1 MIQRFLKAVIVMLP
15 ASVTSGYRMR
25 QQDSTM
31 DNIIYEL
38 VLIFAGAAVTATLFL
53 YLKQP
58 IILAYIALGVAIGPS
73 GLQLINSPE
82 HIEHL
87 SHVGIILLLFLIGLN
102 LRPDKMVGLFGKL
115 SLLTLVTSIIF
126 MSFIMLAA
134 VLLGFPLLDSLI
146 IGAALMFSSTIIG
159 LKLLPTTT
167 LHHKHRG
174 EMMVS
179 VLLLQDILAIIII
192 LLISGGQ
199 ENNITLTVPLLFLK
213 LILLTA
219 LSFYVV
225 KYVITA
231 LYIKFDTL
239 REYTFLMSL
248 GWGLMVAGSAEAIGL
263 SFEMGA
269 FVAGVSI
276 ATLPIALV
284 IAEELKPLRDF
295 FLILFFFS
303 IGAQFD
309 LMVMKDVILPGV
321 VIALIVVLV
330 KPLIYRWG
338 FNFSGEK
345 DYVSVELG
353 IRLGQASEFS
363 LLVAYSA
370 LISGIIDQRS
380 TYLIQTVVILTFVI
394 STYWVI
400 NKYPTPIASVASQ
413 RRD

>member
-1 MIQRFLKAVIVMLP
+1 
-15 ASVTSGYRMR
+15 
-25 QQDSTM
+25 M
-31 DNIIYEL
+31 DNIIFEL
-38 VLIFAGAAVTATLFL
+38 VLIFAGAAILATLFL

-58 IILAYIALGVAIGPS
+58 IILAYIVLGVAIGPS
-73 GLQLINSPE
+73 GAGLIDNPH
-82 HIEHL
+82 HIEQL
-87 SHVGIILLLFLIGLN
+87 SHIGIILLLFLIGLN
-102 LRPDKMVGLFGKL
+102 LRPDRMAGLFGRV
-115 SLLTLVTSIIF
+115 SALTLITSAIF
-126 MSFIMLAA
+126 MSLTALAA
-134 VLLGFPLLDSLI
+134 MLMGFALVQSLV
-146 IGAALMFSSTIIG
+146 IGAALMFSSTIVG
-159 LKLLPTTT
+159 LKLIPTTT

-192 LLISGGQ
+192 LLITGGQ
-199 ENNITLTVPLLFLK
+199 ENNIPLTVSLLLLKLFL
-213 LILLTA
+213 LTVV
-219 LSFYVV
+219 SFYVV

-231 LYIKFDTL
+231 LYIKFDTIH
-239 REYTFLMSL
+239 EHTFLMSL
-248 GWGLMVAGSAEAIGL
+248 GWGLLVAGAADYIGL

-309 LMVMKDVILPGV
+309 LLVMRDVILPGI
-321 VIALIVVLV
+321 VIALIIVLV
-330 KPLIYRWG
+330 KPIIYRWG
-338 FNFSGEK
+338 FNLGGEK
-345 DYVSVELG
+345 DYVSKELG

-363 LLVAYSA
+363 LLVAYTA
-370 LISGIIDQRS
+370 LVSGLIDQRS
-380 TYLIQTVVILTFVI
+380 SYLIQTVVILTFVI

-400 NKYPTPIASVASQ
+400 NKYPTPISSEASK

>member
-1 MIQRFLKAVIVMLP
+1 
-15 ASVTSGYRMR
+15 
-25 QQDSTM
+25 M
-31 DNIIYEL
+31 DNIIFEL
-38 VLIFAGAAVTATLFL
+38 VLIFAGAAVLATLFL

-73 GLQLINSPE
+73 GLGLINNPD
-82 HIEHL
+82 HIEQL

-102 LRPDKMVGLFGKL
+102 LRPDRMVGLFGKV
-115 SLLTLVTSIIF
+115 SALTLVTSVIF
-126 MSFIMLAA
+126 MSLTMLAA
-134 VLLGFPLLDSLI
+134 YLMGFPFIHSLI

-199 ENNITLTVPLLFLK
+199 ENNIPLTVSLLFLK
-213 LILLTA
+213 LILLT
-219 LSFYVV
+219 LTSFFVV
-225 KYVITA
+225 KYVITP
-231 LYIKFDTL
+231 LYIKFDTIH
-239 REYTFLMSL
+239 EHTFLMSL
-248 GWGLMVAGSAEAIGL
+248 GWGLTVAGVAEYIGL

-295 FLILFFFS
+295 FLIMFFFS
-303 IGAQFD
+303 IGAQLD
-309 LMVMKDVILPGV
+309 LLVMKDVILPAA
-321 VIALIVVLV
+321 VIAMIIVMT
-330 KPLIYRWG
+330 KPLVYRRA
-338 FNFSGEK
+338 FNLVGEK
-345 DYVSVELG
+345 DYVSAELG

-370 LISGIIDQRS
+370 LISNVIDQAS

-394 STYWVI
+394 STYWII
-400 NKYPTPIASVASQ
+400 NKYPTPISSEASQ

>member
-1 MIQRFLKAVIVMLP
+1 
-15 ASVTSGYRMR
+15 
-25 QQDSTM
+25 M
-31 DNIIYEL
+31 DNIIFEL
-38 VLIFAGAAVTATLFL
+38 VLIFAGAAVIATLFL

-58 IILAYIALGVAIGPS
+58 IILAYIALGVLIGPS
-73 GLQLINSPE
+73 GLGLIDNPD
-82 HIEHL
+82 HIAQL
-87 SHVGIILLLFLIGLN
+87 SHIGIILLLFLIGLN
-102 LRPDKMVGLFGKL
+102 LRPDRLVGLFGKL
-115 SLLTLVTSIIF
+115 SVLTLITSVIF
-126 MSFIMLAA
+126 MSITMLA
-134 VLLGFPLLDSLI
+134 VFLMGFPFLQSLV

-159 LKLLPTTT
+159 LKLIPTTT

-174 EMMVS
+174 EMIVS
-179 VLLLQDILAIIII
+179 VLLLQDVLAIIII

-199 ENNITLTVPLLFLK
+199 ENNITLTVSLLFLK
-213 LILLTA
+213 LIVLTVV
-219 LSFYVV
+219 SFYVV

-231 LYIKFDTL
+231 LYIKFDTI
-239 REYTFLMSL
+239 REHTFLLSL
-248 GWGLMVAGSAEAIGL
+248 GWGLMVAGAAEYIGL

-309 LMVMKDVILPGV
+309 LLVMRDVILPGI
-321 VIALIVVLV
+321 VIALTIVLA
-330 KPLIYRWG
+330 KPLVYRWS
-338 FNFSGEK
+338 FNISGEK
-345 DYVSVELG
+345 DYVSKELG

-370 LISGIIDQRS
+370 LVSGVIDQRS

-400 NKYPTPIASVASQ
+400 NKYPTPISSEASQ

>member
-1 MIQRFLKAVIVMLP
+1 MIGFSSRE
-15 ASVTSGYRMR
+15 G
-25 QQDSTM
+25 
-31 DNIIYEL
+31 L
-38 VLIFAGAAVTATLFL
+38 V
-53 YLKQP
+53 
-58 IILAYIALGVAIGPS
+58 
-73 GLQLINSPE
+73 
-82 HIEHL
+82 
-87 SHVGIILLLFLIGLN
+87 
-102 LRPDKMVGLFGKL
+102 
-115 SLLTLVTSIIF
+115 
-126 MSFIMLAA
+126 
-134 VLLGFPLLDSLI
+134 
-146 IGAALMFSSTIIG
+146 IGAALMFSSTIVG

-192 LLISGGQ
+192 LLITGGQ
-199 ENNITLTVPLLFLK
+199 ESNIPLTVSLLLLK
-213 LILLTA
+213 LILLTVI
-219 LSFYVV
+219 SFYVV

-231 LYIKFDTL
+231 LYIKFDTIH
-239 REYTFLMSL
+239 EHTFLMSL
-248 GWGLMVAGSAEAIGL
+248 GWGLMVAGAAEYIGL

-269 FVAGVSI
+269 FIAGVSF

-309 LMVMKDVILPGV
+309 LLVMRDVIFPGII
-321 VIALIVVLV
+321 IALIIVLA

-338 FNFSGEK
+338 FNLSGEK
-345 DYVSVELG
+345 DYVSKELG

-363 LLVAYSA
+363 LLVAYTA
-370 LISGIIDQRS
+370 LASGLIDQRS
-380 TYLIQTVVILTFVI
+380 SYLIQTVVILTFVI

-400 NKYPTPIASVASQ
+400 NKYPTPISSEASK

>member
-1 MIQRFLKAVIVMLP
+1 
-15 ASVTSGYRMR
+15 
-25 QQDSTM
+25 M
-31 DNIIYEL
+31 DNIIFEL
-38 VLIFAGAAVTATLFL
+38 VLIFAGAAILATLFL

-73 GLQLINSPE
+73 GIGLISDPH
-82 HIEHL
+82 HIEQL
-87 SHVGIILLLFLIGLN
+87 SHIGIILLLFLIGLN
-102 LRPDKMVGLFGKL
+102 LRPDRMVGLVGKL
-115 SLLTLVTSIIF
+115 SALTLITSAMF
-126 MSFIMLAA
+126 MSLTTLAA
-134 VLLGFPLLDSLI
+134 LLMGFTLVQGLV
-146 IGAALMFSSTIIG
+146 IGAALMFSSTIVG
-159 LKLLPTTT
+159 LKLIPTTT

-192 LLISGGQ
+192 LLITGGQ
-199 ENNITLTVPLLFLK
+199 DNNIPLTVSLLLLK

-219 LSFYVV
+219 ISFYVV

-231 LYIKFDTL
+231 LYIKFDTIH
-239 REYTFLMSL
+239 EHTFLMSL
-248 GWGLMVAGSAEAIGL
+248 GWGLMVAGAAEYIGL

-276 ATLPIALV
+276 ATLPIARV

-309 LMVMKDVILPGV
+309 LLVMRDVILPG
-321 VIALIVVLV
+321 IAITLIIVLA
-330 KPLIYRWG
+330 KPFIYRWG
-338 FNFSGEK
+338 FNLSGEK
-345 DYVSVELG
+345 DYVSKELG
-353 IRLGQASEFS
+353 VRLGQASEFS
-363 LLVAYSA
+363 LLVSYSA
-370 LISGIIDQRS
+370 LVSGLIDQRS
-380 TYLIQTVVILTFVI
+380 SYLIQTVVVLTFVI

-400 NKYPTPIASVASQ
+400 NKYPTPISSEASQ

>member
-1 MIQRFLKAVIVMLP
+1 
-15 ASVTSGYRMR
+15 
-25 QQDSTM
+25 M
-31 DNIIYEL
+31 DNIILEL
-38 VLIFAGAAVTATLFL
+38 VLIFAGAAILATLFL

-58 IILAYIALGVAIGPS
+58 IILAYIVLGVAIGPS
-73 GLQLINSPE
+73 GLGLINNPH
-82 HIEHL
+82 HIEQL
-87 SHVGIILLLFLIGLN
+87 SEVGIILLLFLIGLN
-102 LRPDKMVGLFGKL
+102 LRPDRMTGLFAKT
-115 SLLTLVTSIIF
+115 SMLTLVTSSVF
-126 MSFIMLAA
+126 MILVMLAA
-134 VLLGFPLLDSLI
+134 MLMGFTVLHSLV
-146 IGAALMFSSTIIG
+146 IGAALIFSSTIIG
-159 LKLLPTTT
+159 LKLIPTTT

-179 VLLLQDILAIIII
+179 VLLLQDILAIVVI

-199 ENNITLTVPLLFLK
+199 ESNIPLTISLLLLK
-213 LILLTA
+213 LVALTA
-219 LSFYVV
+219 ISFYVV

-231 LYIKFDTL
+231 LYIKFDTI
-239 REYTFLMSL
+239 REHTFLMSL
-248 GWGLMVAGSAEAIGL
+248 GWGLMVAGAAEYFGL

-309 LMVMKDVILPGV
+309 LLAMQDIILPG
-321 VIALIVVLV
+321 IAIAVLV
-330 KPLIYRWG
+330 IIIKPIVYRWG
-338 FNFSGEK
+338 FNITGEK
-345 DYVSVELG
+345 DYISKELG

-370 LISGIIDQRS
+370 QHAGVIDQRTS
-380 TYLIQTVVILTFVI
+380 YLIQTVVVLTFVI

-400 NKYPTPIASVASQ
+400 NKYPTPISSEASQ